1 MLDKHVAIGDNMQL
15 GLALAEIEDT
25 TALDSQRA
33 IYSSPKGQLLK
44 WIGNKQRFA
53 ASIIS
58 FFPRRYN
65 TYFEPFL
72 GSAAV
77 LAALSPKR
85 AEGSDIFGPLVGIWK
100 ALHAAPETLN
110 QWYAERHALIDT
122 IGKEAAYA
130 RVRDSYN
137 AKANPADLLF
147 LSRTCYG
154 GVVRFRARDGF
165 MSTPCGPHKPM
176 TPEKFADRSADW
188 GRRVA
193 GTDFYERGFEEA
205 LDRAGSGDIVYC
217 DPPYTHSQ
225 TILYG
230 AQSFDLDAMF
240 RSIERAKRRG
250 AFVAVSIDGSKKSGN
265 QICDIPYPP
274 SLFAREEMLVV
285 GRSMLRRFQM
295 GGETL
300 EAEVVR
306 DRLLLTH

>member
-1 MLDKHVAIGDNMQL
+1 MQL
-15 GLALAEIEDT
+15 GLALANVDDNI
-25 TALDSQRA
+25 ALEPQRA

-53 ASIIS
+53 SSIIS
-58 FFPRRYN
+58 FFPRRYG

-72 GSAAV
+72 GSGAV
-77 LAALSPKR
+77 LAALAPR
-85 AEGSDIFGPLVGIWK
+85 QAEGSDIFAPLVGIWK
-100 ALHAAPETLN
+100 ALHAHPETVKE
-110 QWYAERHALIDT
+110 WYAVRHALIEEL
-122 IGKEAAYA
+122 GKEAAYA

-137 AKANPADLLF
+137 KRANPADLLF

-176 TPEKFADRSADW
+176 TPEKFAERVTDW
-188 GRRVA
+188 GRRVS
-193 GTDFYERGFEEA
+193 GTSFFERGFEEA
-205 LDRAGSGDIVYC
+205 LDRAGAGDIVYC

-225 TILYG
+225 AILYG
-230 AQSFDLDAMF
+230 AQAFNLDTMF

-265 QICDIPYPP
+265 QVCDIAYPA
-274 SLFAREEMLVV
+274 SLFAREEMLIV

-300 EAEVVR
+300 EKEVVR

>member
-1 MLDKHVAIGDNMQL
+1 MQL
-15 GLALAEIEDT
+15 GLALSSVEDDA
-25 TALDSQRA
+25 ALEPQRA
-33 IYSSPKGQLLK
+33 IFSSPKGQLLK

-53 ASIIS
+53 SSIIS
-58 FFPRRYN
+58 FFPKRYG

-72 GSAAV
+72 GSGAV
-77 LAALSPKR
+77 LAALAPKR

-100 ALHAAPETLN
+100 ALHARPATLN
-110 QWYAERHALIDT
+110 RWYGERHALIEA

-130 RVRDSYN
+130 QVRDSYN
-137 AKANPADLLF
+137 QQTNAADLLF

-165 MSTPCGPHKPM
+165 MSTPCGPHTPM
-176 TPEKFADRSADW
+176 MPDKFAERVADW
-188 GRRVA
+188 GRRVSA
-193 GTDFYERGFEEA
+193 TAFFERGFEEA
-205 LDRAGSGDIVYC
+205 LDRAGPGDIVYC

-225 TILYG
+225 AILYG
-230 AQSFDLDAMF
+230 AQTFNLDTMF
-240 RSIERAKRRG
+240 RSIELAKRRG

-265 QICDIPYPP
+265 QICDISYPP
-274 SLFAREEMLVV
+274 TLFAREEMLVV

-300 EAEVVR
+300 EAEIVR